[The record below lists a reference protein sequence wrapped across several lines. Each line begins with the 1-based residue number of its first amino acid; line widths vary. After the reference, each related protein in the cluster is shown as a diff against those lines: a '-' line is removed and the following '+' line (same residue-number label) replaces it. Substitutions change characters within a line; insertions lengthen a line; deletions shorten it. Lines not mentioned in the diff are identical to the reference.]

1 MNNRL
6 LLDTHALIWFV
17 SNDPNL
23 PVSTRDKIESADEVF
38 LSIASLWEMA
48 IKLNIGKLPLQGNFE
63 DIEPQLI
70 AAGITI
76 LPLTFADTV
85 QFRYLPLHHRDPF
98 DRILVAQAINHS
110 LVLISR
116 DVAFDAYD
124 IERVWS

>member
-1 MNNRL
+1 MNRL

-23 PVSTRDKIESADEVF
+23 PVSARDKIESADDVF

-48 IKLNIGKLPLQGNFE
+48 IKLNIGKLALQGNFE
-63 DIEPQLI
+63 DIEPQLN

-110 LVLISR
+110 LVLVSR

-124 IERVWS
+124 LQRLWS

>member
-1 MNNRL
+1 MNRL

-23 PVSTRDKIESADEVF
+23 PVSTRDKIESADDVF

-70 AAGITI
+70 AAGLTI

-110 LVLISR
+110 LVLVSR

-124 IERVWS
+124 LQRLWS